1 MSEGFYCNRDII
13 VQSFGSGEMYCAI
26 SQQSVVGFV
35 LHTLKTAGSSIDILE
50 IRPSHRRRG
59 FGKQLALDATDRL
72 FKSGAASVTVK
83 CAPRSSETFW
93 RRLGFV
99 SVIPPPSSREPL
111 LLVLRNTA

>member
-1 MSEGFYCNRDII
+1 MLTIGPATSQQLAEVLGWLEQEQLEMSEGFYCNRDII

-59 FGKQLALDATDRL
+59 FGKQLAL
-72 FKSGAASVTVK
+72 
-83 CAPRSSETFW
+83 
-93 RRLGFV
+93 
-99 SVIPPPSSREPL
+99 
-111 LLVLRNTA
+111 